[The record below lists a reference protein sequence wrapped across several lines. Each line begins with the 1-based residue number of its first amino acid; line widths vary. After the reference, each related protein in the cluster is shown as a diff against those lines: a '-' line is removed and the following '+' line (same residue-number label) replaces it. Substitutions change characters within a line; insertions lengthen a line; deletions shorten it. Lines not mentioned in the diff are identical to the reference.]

1 MKMEHENITQTS
13 YVACKNR
20 ARKLVMERLRIYQP
34 VIGVEFAR
42 VSIKDMSSRWG
53 SCSSKNNLNFHY
65 KIVFLPLELADY
77 IIVHE
82 LCHLIE
88 MNHSYRFWAL
98 VRKAIPDYRKRIL
111 EIRRVEK
118 ESFKEYQTRPRLR
131 KRIRRV
137 SAHTIIRRKLR
148 ALINLSF

>member
-1 MKMEHENITQTS
+1 MENIHSIAQTS
-13 YVACKNR
+13 YEACKNR
-20 ARKLVMERLRIYQP
+20 ARKLVMERLKEYQP
-34 VIGVEFAR
+34 IIGVNFAR

-88 MNHSYRFWAL
+88 MNHSHRFWAL
-98 VRKAIPDYRKRIL
+98 VRKAIPDYRKKIL
-111 EIRRVEK
+111 EIRRIEK
-118 ESFKEYQTRPRLR
+118 ETFKEYQARPRAR
-131 KRIRRV
+131 KKVRRI
-137 SAHTIIRRKLR
+137 SAHTIIRRKLS
-148 ALINLSF
+148 ALINLGF